1 MISPYCFFFLLLL
14 AAFGFSSQGF
24 GATQL
29 PENEVQTLQSIA
41 KTLGIKNWNP
51 SVDECN
57 KRQGRNDW
65 SSCWEF
71 KDDEYQN
78 VVICNCSIDT
88 VCHVTNLCM
97 KRQNLPGTLPPEL
110 VRLPYLQEID
120 LTLNY
125 LNGTI
130 PREWGSLNLLNITL
144 GGNRLTGPIP
154 KEIANISTLKSF
166 VAESNQLYGD
176 LPPELGNLTQIQR
189 LILSSNNFTGE
200 LPATLA
206 KLTNLQDI
214 RLGDN
219 QFSGKIPDF
228 IESWTNLKTLNI
240 IGSGL
245 SGPIPSGISKL
256 RNLIDLRISDLSGS
270 EISSFPDLSN
280 KSMKYLILRNCNIH
294 GTLKDYLSTTEIS
307 QILDLSFNKLTG
319 PIPPSYKEL
328 IKVNYIFLTGN
339 LLNGS
344 VPSWKSDATSL
355 DLSYNNFNK
364 DNQQCQY
371 GKVNLFAASSPT
383 INNSG
388 IVSCL
393 RSSVSDCSKVN
404 AIHINCGGTSSVKVK
419 GITYDEDGRDGTALF
434 DRGQNRNWAVST
446 TGDYMDVEAEY
457 STASLN
463 DTSALSSNDAYH
475 QLYKDARVSP
485 ISLTYYGFCLHNG
498 NYKVKLHFAEIMF
511 TNDQT
516 YKSLGRRLFHIYIQ
530 GTLVEKDFNIAKEAG
545 GVGKAIVKAYTA
557 AVTNNTIE
565 IRFYWAGK
573 GTTIIPKKSVY
584 GPLISAISVEN
595 ENGGSISRGAVI
607 GIVAAVVII
616 IIILVLSVLWWKGYL
631 GKKNSPSREFT
642 SLDIQTSLF
651 SLRQIKI
658 ATNNFDI
665 SNKIG
670 EGGFGPVYK
679 GELPNGTIIAV
690 KQLSSKSRQGNREFL
705 NEIGMISALQHPCL
719 VKLYGCCVEGDQLL
733 LVYEYMQN
741 NSLARALFGPKE
753 HQIKLDWPTRQNICI
768 GIARGLA
775 YLHEESRLKIVHR
788 DIKATNVLLDRDLNP
803 KISDFGLAKLDEED
817 NTHISTRI
825 AGTYGYM
832 APEYAMHGYLTDKA
846 DVYSFG
852 IVALE
857 IITGKT
863 NTTLRQK
870 EEVIYLL
877 DLARLLK
884 EKGNL
889 MELVDRRL
897 GSNFDKEEAMIMIKV
912 ALLCTNVSATLRPN
926 MSSVVSMLEGKIIVQ
941 EPVFDKPSD
950 ALDEKK
956 LEAMRLYCFEDQSI
970 SMEDPWTTS
979 STSARDL
986 YPLNLD
992 SSYLEKRE
1000 Y

>member
-1 MISPYCFFFLLLL
+1 M
-14 AAFGFSSQGF
+14 
-24 GATQL
+24 
-29 PENEVQTLQSIA
+29 
-41 KTLGIKNWNP
+41 
-51 SVDECN
+51 
-57 KRQGRNDW
+57 
-65 SSCWEF
+65 
-71 KDDEYQN
+71 
-78 VVICNCSIDT
+78 
-88 VCHVTNLCM
+88 
-97 KRQNLPGTLPPEL
+97 
-110 VRLPYLQEID
+110 
-120 LTLNY
+120 
-125 LNGTI
+125 
-130 PREWGSLNLLNITL
+130 NIYVH
-144 GGNRLTGPIP
+144 R
-154 KEIANISTLKSF
+154 
-166 VAESNQLYGD
+166 
-176 LPPELGNLTQIQR
+176 
-189 LILSSNNFTGE
+189 ILSSNNFTGE

-206 KLTNLQDI
+206 NLTNLEDI

-245 SGPIPSGISKL
+245 SGPIPSAISKL
-256 RNLIDLRISDLSGS
+256 RNLTD
-270 EISSFPDLSN
+270 
-280 KSMKYLILRNCNIH
+280 LILRSCNIH
-294 GTLKDYLSTTEIS
+294 GTLQDYLSTMEIS

-319 PIPPSYKEL
+319 PIPPSYKNL
-328 IKVNYIFLTGN
+328 KQVNHIFLTGN

-344 VPSWKSDATSL
+344 LPSIWKSDATSL
-355 DLSYNNFNK
+355 DVSYNNFNQ

-371 GKVNLFAASSPT
+371 GKVNLFAANSPT

-393 RSSVSDCSKVN
+393 RSSVSGCSKVN
-404 AIHINCGGTSSVKVK
+404 SIHINCGGTSLKVK
-419 GITYDEDGRDGTALF
+419 GITYDEDFHEGTALF
-434 DRGQNRNWAVST
+434 DRGQNRNWAIST
-446 TGDYMDVEAEY
+446 TGDYMDVEAEH

-463 DTSALSSNDAYH
+463 DTSDLSFNDDH
-475 QLYKDARVSP
+475 RQLYTNARISP
-485 ISLTYYGFCLHNG
+485 ISLTYYGFCLHDG
-498 NYKVKLHFAEIMF
+498 NYKVNLHFAEIMF

-516 YKSLGRRLFHIYIQ
+516 YRSLGRRLFDIYIQ
-530 GTLVEKDFNIAKEAG
+530 GVVVEKDFNIAKEAG
-545 GVGKAIVKAYTA
+545 GVGKAIIKSYSA

-565 IRFYWAGK
+565 IRLYWAGK
-573 GTTIIPKKSVY
+573 GTTTIPEKSVY

-595 ENGGSISRGAVI
+595 ENGDSLSTGAVI

-616 IIILVLSVLWWKGYL
+616 IIILILGVLWWKGYL
-631 GKKNSPSREFT
+631 GKKKSSSREFM

-651 SLRQIKI
+651 SLRQIKA

-665 SNKIG
+665 TNKIG

-753 HQIKLDWPTRQNICI
+753 HQIKLDWPTRQKICI

-803 KISDFGLAKLDEED
+803 KISDFGLAKLDEEE

-857 IITGKT
+857 IISGST
-863 NTTLRQK
+863 NTTQRAK
-870 EEVIYLL
+870 EKVIYLL

-897 GSNFDKEEAMIMIKV
+897 GSNFDEEEAMIMIKV
-912 ALLCTNVSATLRPN
+912 ALLCTNVSPTLRPN
-926 MSSVVSMLEGKIIVQ
+926 MSSVVSMLEGKTIVQ
-941 EPVFDKPSD
+941 EPSPEPSE

-956 LEAMRLYCFEDQSI
+956 LEAMRLYCFEEQST
-970 SMEDPWTTS
+970 SMEDPWTAS

-986 YPLNLD
+986 YPLYLD
-992 SSYLEKRE
+992 SSYLDKRDH
-1000 Y
+1000 